1 MDARRILILAY
12 AAFVLGGC
20 ASLRGLGHGPT
31 PTATA
36 GTVARPAVATAPSP
50 ASPLPVV
57 ATMAPMPNP
66 PQRSQIA
73 RHPRPDRAIYR
84 RRGGMHRASA
94 SPYQDVRRTSGQA
107 AIAGA
112 NRAARETSTSQGFV
126 GGVQVFAYDPGR
138 VYEVWTAPLRVT
150 TLTLSPG
157 ETIVSKAAG
166 DTVRWQIGET
176 TSGEG
181 SSQRAHVMIKP
192 LRVGLETNL
201 VLSTSQRV
209 YLIELKSGPAE
220 SFNAA
225 VSWDLGA
232 VLPPTAEAAAAEPK
246 PVPLVAPAGPLDAHY
261 RIEAHGRRPAWA
273 PTSVMTD
280 GVHTFLTFPP
290 ELASTESPALFSV
303 APGGEAQLVNY
314 RQQGGLWV
322 VDRVLDQAE
331 LRLGDRH
338 PQIVRIVR
346 AAGGRS

>member
-1 MDARRILILAY
+1 LA
-12 AAFVLGGC
+12 LSGC
-20 ASLRGLGHGPT
+20 ASLRGHSAAPA
-31 PTATA
+31 ATLAAVA
-36 GTVARPAVATAPSP
+36 GPAVATAPPSMP
-50 ASPLPVV
+50 APVI
-57 ATMAPMPNP
+57 ATMAPIPNP
-66 PQRSQIA
+66 PERHQTASRPQQA
-73 RHPRPDRAIYR
+73 RAAYRQTGRAHRPGPHAY
-84 RRGGMHRASA
+84 
-94 SPYQDVRRTSGQA
+94 PELQPTSGRA

-157 ETIVSKAAG
+157 ETVVSKAAG

-181 SSQRAHVMIKP
+181 PNQRAHVMIKP

-209 YLIELKSGPAE
+209 YLIELKSGSAE

-232 VLPPTAEAAAAEPK
+232 VLPPSVAAATEPK
-246 PVPLVAPAGPLDAHY
+246 PEPLVAPAGPLDAHY
-261 RIEAHGRRPAWA
+261 RIEARGRRPIWA

-280 GVHTFLTFPP
+280 GVHTFLSFAPQ
-290 ELASTESPALFSV
+290 LASTESPALFSV

-338 PQIVRIVR
+338 PQIVRIIR